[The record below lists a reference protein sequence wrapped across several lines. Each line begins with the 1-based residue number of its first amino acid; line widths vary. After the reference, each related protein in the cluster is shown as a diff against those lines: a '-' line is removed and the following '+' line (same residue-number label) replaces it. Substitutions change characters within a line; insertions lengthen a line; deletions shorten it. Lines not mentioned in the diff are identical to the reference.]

1 MSYKLIRVD
10 PDTVVLDARGLGL
23 TASTVAEVINEDLG
37 FFQSLGTQLE
47 TRKPGEGL
55 VIGTG
60 GGPQA
65 HIACMRSINAE
76 IFVGSRKYLV
86 PNQTRALV
94 RTHVKL

>member
-10 PDTVVLDARGLGL
+10 PDTVILDGRGLGL
-23 TASTVAEVINEDLG
+23 
-37 FFQSLGTQLE
+37 
-47 TRKPGEGL
+47 
-55 VIGTG
+55 IGTM

-65 HIACMRSINAE
+65 HIACMRSINKE

-94 RTHVKL
+94 QKHVKL